1 MQTLSFL
8 GCIVLYLTQLLCS
21 LSYPSVETTKL
32 SCIRNHQMLLD

>member
-8 GCIVLYLTQLLCS
+8 GCIVLYLRQLLYS

-32 SCIRNHQMLLD
+32 SCIRSHQMLLD